1 MTVPSPPAIAQ
12 EFSAEIQCPASL
24 TSGRR
29 ERRVEICRV
38 SFSDLTMRVGAS
50 VEIGSWVELQLAPP
64 FPSTSW
70 VGGIVRACSASED
83 AAAAGRTEY
92 RVDVDLHAVGEE
104 YFNSTNTILAMAEQK
119 RELRVMVVDSD
130 PLSRSSVAGLLR
142 GYAQGVE
149 AESCA
154 DLFAQLQAS
163 PNRPDAMILAANVGD
178 AEGIEVARELYDSGW
193 TVPAIILT
201 PKYRQDLPRAGKLLA
216 GYPFAMMEIPAGRE
230 KLRAELSELIPVGR
244 SARRS
249 AARAQA
255 RVELYGRLS
264 DSYRRLRK
272 AAGGYLDT
280 RILDRTTDEASEH
293 AEGRTREISI
303 LFVDIR
309 GSTKLID
316 QLPPEE
322 AVTIVNRVL
331 TELAEAVETHGG
343 MVDKFLGDGL
353 MGLFGATEDD
363 PHHRH
368 RALSSGRSMV
378 HRIAAL
384 NKSGKLPGAIQ
395 VGIGVG
401 IQSGS
406 AILGNVGSEFRK
418 EFTALGAPVNVAAR
432 LQALAGPGEVVVHGR
447 FAQDLEDVARFE
459 SIGRHE
465 LKGFAEPVE
474 VFRLVD

>member
-1 MTVPSPPAIAQ
+1 MTVPSPPATAQ
-12 EFSAEIQCPASL
+12 EYSAEIQCPAAL

-38 SFSDLTMRVGAS
+38 SFADLTMRVGAS
-50 VEIGSWVELQLAPP
+50 LEPGSWVELQLAPP
-64 FPSTSW
+64 FPSSSW
-70 VGGIVRACSASED
+70 VGGIVRACHASQE
-83 AAAAGRTEY
+83 AASAGRTEY

-104 YFNSTNTILAMAEQK
+104 YFNSTNTILAMLERK
-119 RELRVMVVDSD
+119 RELRVFVADTD
-130 PLSRSSVAGLLR
+130 PMRRSSVSGMLR
-142 GYAQGVE
+142 G
-149 AESCA
+149 
-154 DLFAQLQAS
+154 FAQTEEAGSREELFKALIAS
-163 PNRPDAMILAANVGD
+163 PMRPDALVLSATLGD
-178 AEGIEVARELYDSGW
+178 LDGIEAARELYDAGW
-193 TVPAIILT
+193 TVPTILLT
-201 PKYRQDLPRAGKLLA
+201 PKFKQDLPRAGKALA
-216 GYPFAMMEIPAGRE
+216 GHPFSMLEIPAGRE
-230 KLRAELSELIPVGR
+230 KLRAEISELVPVGR
-244 SARRS
+244 SARRT
-249 AARAQA
+249 AARDHS
-255 RVELYGRLS
+255 RMELYGRLS

-280 RILDRTTDEASEH
+280 RILDRTADEAGEH

-316 QLPPEE
+316 QLPPEQ

-353 MGLFGATEDD
+353 MGLFGATEND
-363 PHHRH
+363 PHHHH
-368 RALSSGRSMV
+368 RALSAGRSMV
-378 HRIAAL
+378 HRISAL
-384 NKSGKLPGAIQ
+384 NRTGDLPGGIH

-432 LQALAGPGEVVVHGR
+432 LQALAGPGEVVVPAG
-447 FAQDLEDVARFE
+447 FAKELGDVARFD
-459 SIGRHE
+459 SIGKHE